1 MINLIPDTR
10 LRLRLLHEVLMR
22 NSSCFKNEASR
33 SHLHKDSIN
42 TDDEEAMIF
51 LSYILLKRRFHRKA
65 ERKARKKRSLWVR
78 QIYRQWEKS
87 GIYYTLVQE
96 MPLGDRET
104 YFK

>member
-1 MINLIPDTR
+1 M
-10 LRLRLLHEVLMR
+10 
-22 NSSCFKNEASR
+22 
-33 SHLHKDSIN
+33 
-42 TDDEEAMIF
+42 DDEEAIIS
-51 LSYILLKRRFHRKA
+51 LNYILLKCRFRRKA

-96 MPLGDRET
+96 IPLGDRES

>member
-1 MINLIPDTR
+1 MINLIPDIR

-42 TDDEEAMIF
+42 MDDEEAMIF

-65 ERKARKKRSLWVR
+65 ERKAQKKRSLWVR